1 MKRLSLFANFLH
13 MRGNMIKKCFHIL
26 GILTIGLT
34 ITSCGGQQTK
44 FKPLMQQID
53 SRIGETVTL
62 GGYMLDT
69 RRAGIQTHII
79 VLQAPLG
86 LRGRPQSE
94 DKSQGRFMV
103 VYQGLLDPN
112 EVGSRRKLTVI
123 GKVLGTAQEKIANC
137 PNPCLIIESSN
148 LHVWPLY
155 EEQFWGYPT
164 DGP

>member
-1 MKRLSLFANFLH
+1 M
-13 MRGNMIKKCFHIL
+13 KKCFSIL
-26 GILTIGLT
+26 GILIVGLVF
-34 ITSCGGQQTK
+34 TSCGGQQTK
-44 FKPLMQQID
+44 FKPLMQQVD
-53 SRIGETVTL
+53 NRIGESVTL

-69 RRAGIQTHII
+69 RAADNQTHII

-94 DKSQGRFMV
+94 DKSQGRFVV
-103 VYQGLLDPN
+103 VYQGRLDPN
-112 EVGSRRKLTVI
+112 DVGPRRKLTVT

-137 PNPCLIIESSN
+137 PDPCLIIESSD

>member
-1 MKRLSLFANFLH
+1 MV
-13 MRGNMIKKCFHIL
+13 KKCFNIL
-26 GILTIGLT
+26 RILIMGLT
-34 ITSCGGQQTK
+34 FTSCAGQQTN

-69 RRAGIQTHII
+69 REAGNQTYII

-94 DKSQGRFMV
+94 DKSQGRFVV
-103 VYQGLLDPN
+103 VYQGALDPN
-112 EVGSRRKLTVI
+112 DVGSRRKLTAT

-137 PNPCLIIESSN
+137 PDPCLIIESSN

>member
-1 MKRLSLFANFLH
+1 M
-13 MRGNMIKKCFHIL
+13 KKCFSIL
-26 GILTIGLT
+26 GILIVGLVF
-34 ITSCGGQQTK
+34 TSCGGQQTK
-44 FKPLMQQID
+44 FKPLMQQVD
-53 SRIGETVTL
+53 NRIGESVTL

-69 RRAGIQTHII
+69 READNQTHII

-94 DKSQGRFMV
+94 DKSQGRFVV
-103 VYQGLLDPN
+103 VYQGRLDPN
-112 EVGSRRKLTVI
+112 DVGPRRKLTVT

-137 PNPCLIIESSN
+137 PDPCLIIENSD

>member
-1 MKRLSLFANFLH
+1 M
-13 MRGNMIKKCFHIL
+13 KKCFSIL
-26 GILTIGLT
+26 GILIVGLVF
-34 ITSCGGQQTK
+34 TSCGGQQTK
-44 FKPLMQQID
+44 FKPLMQQVD
-53 SRIGETVTL
+53 NRIGESVTL

-69 RRAGIQTHII
+69 RAADNQTHII

-94 DKSQGRFMV
+94 DNSQGRFVV
-103 VYQGLLDPN
+103 VYQGRLEPN
-112 EVGSRRKLTVI
+112 DVGSRRKLTVT
-123 GKVLGTAQEKIANC
+123 GKVIGTAQEKIANC
-137 PNPCLIIESSN
+137 PDPCLIIESSD

>member
-1 MKRLSLFANFLH
+1 M
-13 MRGNMIKKCFHIL
+13 KKCFSIL
-26 GILTIGLT
+26 GILIVGLVF
-34 ITSCGGQQTK
+34 TSCGGQQTK
-44 FKPLMQQID
+44 FKPLMQQVD
-53 SRIGETVTL
+53 NRIGESVTL

-69 RRAGIQTHII
+69 RAADNQTHII

-94 DKSQGRFMV
+94 DKSQGRFVV
-103 VYQGLLDPN
+103 VYQGRLDPN
-112 EVGSRRKLTVI
+112 DVGPRRKLTVT
-123 GKVLGTAQEKIANC
+123 GKVIGTAQEKITNC
-137 PNPCLIIESSN
+137 PDPCLIIESSD

>member
-1 MKRLSLFANFLH
+1 M
-13 MRGNMIKKCFHIL
+13 KKCFSIL
-26 GILTIGLT
+26 GILIVGLVF
-34 ITSCGGQQTK
+34 TSCGGQQTK
-44 FKPLMQQID
+44 FKPLMQQVD
-53 SRIGETVTL
+53 NRIGESVTL

-69 RRAGIQTHII
+69 RAADNQTHII

-94 DKSQGRFMV
+94 DNSQGRFVV
-103 VYQGLLDPN
+103 VYQGRLDPN
-112 EVGSRRKLTVI
+112 DVGSRRKLTVT
-123 GKVLGTAQEKIANC
+123 GKVIGTAQEKIANC
-137 PNPCLIIESSN
+137 PDPCLIIESSD

>member
-1 MKRLSLFANFLH
+1 M
-13 MRGNMIKKCFHIL
+13 KKCFSIL
-26 GILTIGLT
+26 GILIVGLVF
-34 ITSCGGQQTK
+34 TSCGGQQTK
-44 FKPLMQQID
+44 FKPLMQQVD
-53 SRIGETVTL
+53 NRIGESVTL

-69 RRAGIQTHII
+69 RAADNQTHII

-94 DKSQGRFMV
+94 DNSQGRFVV
-103 VYQGLLDPN
+103 VYQGRLDPN
-112 EVGSRRKLTVI
+112 DVGSRRKLTVT

-137 PNPCLIIESSN
+137 PDPCLIIESSD